1 MTTAMAPSDHA
12 SRLQSHGYIGVS
24 AGASSSPSRRST
36 FLMAPAS
43 SPVMSPLYSRSQ
55 LVSDSNN
62 KFTVEDSGVP
72 SSSPSSS
79 SSSFAK
85 TILSHGN
92 TPASASCAVWQ
103 SLTSEMMPSY
113 FNAPG
118 SETVSDIDG
127 IRRSAAALL
136 DHSPSLRNFDSH
148 NNNNR
153 PCSAFQNPQGSSS
166 SPAELLS
173 STSSAMGFGA
183 WPQRMPSDSNAMYF
197 QASSMPDSMNPI
209 PAATV
214 PPAAALQ
221 EGRAAGLVTTSHH
234 GLATNFSSDPGFVER
249 AAMKFSSLNSNT
261 NSSSLQQ
268 TPYYTTCMGS
278 SGPADSRVKPA
289 RGGRSIAAAAG
300 DANVKKLSRSSS
312 SCCLTRLSAPVESKS
327 MRQSPADETKSQAV
341 MRDDKNKLDQATH
354 GVGDDTSVTIS
365 MQEAF
370 EGATEIGTREGQS
383 DQRSAAA
390 LHGTE
395 ETRLKR
401 QRSGGES
408 ISIGREEDAKS
419 LTTTDHRSFNEKT
432 SDYAAAEEAD
442 FSPAGGSLSRKE
454 SSSKPRPDPSK
465 QDYIHV
471 RARRGQATDS
481 HSLAERVRREKISE
495 RMKFLQDLVPG
506 CNKITGKAV
515 MLDEIINYVQSLQ
528 RQVEFLS
535 MKLASVN
542 PRFAFDDDH
551 FLAKENLL
559 SSHASTAPMLMMM
572 MMDRPDSTTV
582 LSYGHHQRPQQQQH
596 HVHNLQQ
603 PVPGTSTSA
612 AAAISAPLLFSG
624 LDAFGD
630 NLTQLSSAWDRGELQ
645 SLVHTDSL
653 QCRLNACCLPQEL
666 HCQMPTTGQMKVE
679 L

>member
-12 SRLQSHGYIGVS
+12 SSLQSHGYIGVS

-43 SPVMSPLYSRSQ
+43 SPAMPPLYSRSQ
-55 LVSDSNN
+55 LVSESIN

-72 SSSPSSS
+72 SSSSSS

-85 TILSHGN
+85 TILSNGN

-113 FNAPG
+113 LNAPG
-118 SETVSDIDG
+118 SEAVSNIDG
-127 IRRSAAALL
+127 IRGSAAALF

-148 NNNNR
+148 NNNR

-173 STSSAMGFGA
+173 STSSPMGFGA

-197 QASSMPDSMNPI
+197 QASSMADSMNPI
-209 PAATV
+209 SAATV

-289 RGGRSIAAAAG
+289 RGGRSIAAAAAAAG

-312 SCCLTRLSAPVESKS
+312 SCCLTRVSAPVESKS

-341 MRDDKNKLDQATH
+341 MRDDKNKLDQAAH
-354 GVGDDTSVTIS
+354 GVGDDTSMTIS

-383 DQRSAAA
+383 DQVLL
-390 LHGTE
+390 LH
-395 ETRLKR
+395 
-401 QRSGGES
+401 
-408 ISIGREEDAKS
+408 
-419 LTTTDHRSFNEKT
+419 
-432 SDYAAAEEAD
+432 
-442 FSPAGGSLSRKE
+442 
-454 SSSKPRPDPSK
+454 
-465 QDYIHV
+465 
-471 RARRGQATDS
+471 
-481 HSLAERVRREKISE
+481 
-495 RMKFLQDLVPG
+495 
-506 CNKITGKAV
+506 
-515 MLDEIINYVQSLQ
+515 
-528 RQVEFLS
+528 
-535 MKLASVN
+535 
-542 PRFAFDDDH
+542 
-551 FLAKENLL
+551 
-559 SSHASTAPMLMMM
+559 
-572 MMDRPDSTTV
+572 
-582 LSYGHHQRPQQQQH
+582 
-596 HVHNLQQ
+596 
-603 PVPGTSTSA
+603 
-612 AAAISAPLLFSG
+612 
-624 LDAFGD
+624 
-630 NLTQLSSAWDRGELQ
+630 
-645 SLVHTDSL
+645 
-653 QCRLNACCLPQEL
+653 
-666 HCQMPTTGQMKVE
+666 
-679 L
+679 

>member
-12 SRLQSHGYIGVS
+12 SSLQSHGYIGVS
-24 AGASSSPSRRST
+24 AGASSSPSGRST
-36 FLMAPAS
+36 FLMAPVS
-43 SPVMSPLYSRSQ
+43 SPAMPPLYSRSQ
-55 LVSDSNN
+55 LVSDSIN

-72 SSSPSSS
+72 SSSPSSPSSS

-92 TPASASCAVWQ
+92 TPASASCALWQ

-118 SETVSDIDG
+118 SETVSNIDG
-127 IRRSAAALL
+127 IRGSAAALL
-136 DHSPSLRNFDSH
+136 DLSPSLRNFDSH
-148 NNNNR
+148 NNNR

-197 QASSMPDSMNPI
+197 QASSMADSMNPI
-209 PAATV
+209 SAATV

-249 AAMKFSSLNSNT
+249 AALKFSSLNSNT

-327 MRQSPADETKSQAV
+327 MRESPADETKSQAV
-341 MRDDKNKLDQATH
+341 MRDDKNKLDQAAH

-370 EGATEIGTREGQS
+370 EGATEIGTREAQS
-383 DQRSAAA
+383 DQVLL
-390 LHGTE
+390 LH
-395 ETRLKR
+395 
-401 QRSGGES
+401 
-408 ISIGREEDAKS
+408 
-419 LTTTDHRSFNEKT
+419 
-432 SDYAAAEEAD
+432 
-442 FSPAGGSLSRKE
+442 
-454 SSSKPRPDPSK
+454 
-465 QDYIHV
+465 
-471 RARRGQATDS
+471 
-481 HSLAERVRREKISE
+481 
-495 RMKFLQDLVPG
+495 
-506 CNKITGKAV
+506 
-515 MLDEIINYVQSLQ
+515 
-528 RQVEFLS
+528 
-535 MKLASVN
+535 
-542 PRFAFDDDH
+542 
-551 FLAKENLL
+551 
-559 SSHASTAPMLMMM
+559 
-572 MMDRPDSTTV
+572 
-582 LSYGHHQRPQQQQH
+582 
-596 HVHNLQQ
+596 
-603 PVPGTSTSA
+603 
-612 AAAISAPLLFSG
+612 
-624 LDAFGD
+624 
-630 NLTQLSSAWDRGELQ
+630 
-645 SLVHTDSL
+645 
-653 QCRLNACCLPQEL
+653 
-666 HCQMPTTGQMKVE
+666 
-679 L
+679 

>member
-12 SRLQSHGYIGVS
+12 SSLQSHGYIGVS

-43 SPVMSPLYSRSQ
+43 SPAMPPLYSRSQ

-72 SSSPSSS
+72 SSSLSSS
-79 SSSFAK
+79 SSLFAK

-113 FNAPG
+113 FDAPG
-118 SETVSDIDG
+118 SETVSNIDG
-127 IRRSAAALL
+127 IRQSAAALL

-148 NNNNR
+148 NNNNSR

-183 WPQRMPSDSNAMYF
+183 WAQRLPSDSNAMYF

-383 DQRSAAA
+383 DQRS
-390 LHGTE
+390 
-395 ETRLKR
+395 
-401 QRSGGES
+401 GGES

-465 QDYIHV
+465 QDFIHV

-542 PRFAFDDDH
+542 PRFAVDDDH

-559 SSHASTAPMLMMM
+559 SSHASTAQMLMMM

-582 LSYGHHQRPQQQQH
+582 LSYGHHQRPQQQQQN

-603 PVPGTSTSA
+603 PIPGTSTSV

-624 LDAFGD
+624 LDGFGD
-630 NLTQLSSAWDRGELQ
+630 NLSQLSSAWDRGELQ

>member
-43 SPVMSPLYSRSQ
+43 SPVMPPLYSRSQ
-55 LVSDSNN
+55 LLSDSNN
-62 KFTVEDSGVP
+62 KFTVEDSGV
-72 SSSPSSS
+72 PSSS

-118 SETVSDIDG
+118 SETVSNIDG

-153 PCSAFQNPQGSSS
+153 PCSAFQNSQGSSS

-221 EGRAAGLVTTSHH
+221 KGRAAGLVTTSHH

-383 DQRSAAA
+383 DQVLL
-390 LHGTE
+390 LH
-395 ETRLKR
+395 
-401 QRSGGES
+401 
-408 ISIGREEDAKS
+408 
-419 LTTTDHRSFNEKT
+419 
-432 SDYAAAEEAD
+432 
-442 FSPAGGSLSRKE
+442 
-454 SSSKPRPDPSK
+454 
-465 QDYIHV
+465 
-471 RARRGQATDS
+471 
-481 HSLAERVRREKISE
+481 
-495 RMKFLQDLVPG
+495 
-506 CNKITGKAV
+506 
-515 MLDEIINYVQSLQ
+515 
-528 RQVEFLS
+528 
-535 MKLASVN
+535 
-542 PRFAFDDDH
+542 
-551 FLAKENLL
+551 
-559 SSHASTAPMLMMM
+559 
-572 MMDRPDSTTV
+572 
-582 LSYGHHQRPQQQQH
+582 
-596 HVHNLQQ
+596 
-603 PVPGTSTSA
+603 
-612 AAAISAPLLFSG
+612 
-624 LDAFGD
+624 
-630 NLTQLSSAWDRGELQ
+630 
-645 SLVHTDSL
+645 
-653 QCRLNACCLPQEL
+653 
-666 HCQMPTTGQMKVE
+666 
-679 L
+679 